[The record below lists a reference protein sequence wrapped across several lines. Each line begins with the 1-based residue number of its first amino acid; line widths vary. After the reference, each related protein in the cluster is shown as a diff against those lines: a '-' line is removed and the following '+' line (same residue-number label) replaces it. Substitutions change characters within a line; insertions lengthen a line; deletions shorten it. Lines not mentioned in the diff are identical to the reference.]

1 MDEGKGA
8 HNELKIKSKTV
19 ENRSQVVDYDEY
31 HLPIRE
37 RVIVILVAG
46 LVMGLIGFVF
56 YKNIILSILL
66 GLTGFLS
73 PRMWRDLMII
83 RRKDKLLTQFRQ
95 ALYCLSSSLTA
106 GKSIENAFRDA
117 LADLKLLFIE
127 PSNLIVGEFT
137 TIVQRLENG
146 EPIEKAVNDFSSRA
160 NIEDISNF
168 TDVLVTCK
176 RTGGNLIEV
185 MRRTTGI
192 LTEKL
197 EIQTDI
203 AVMLA
208 QKKFESRIMTLA
220 PICIVAVL
228 SFSSGDYMEPLF
240 HGLGRVI
247 MTICLCIL
255 AFCFWL
261 TQRMMKIVV

>member
-1 MDEGKGA
+1 V
-8 HNELKIKSKTV
+8 LKLNLHPKTV
-19 ENRSQVVDYDEY
+19 ELQSKQIDYNVY
-31 HLPIRE
+31 HLSVRE
-37 RVIVILVAG
+37 RTVVILAAG

-56 YKNIILSILL
+56 YKNIVLSLLL
-66 GLTGFLS
+66 GLSGFWF
-73 PRMWRDLMII
+73 PRIWRDIMIK
-83 RRKDKLLTQFRQ
+83 RRKDKLLIQFRQ

-127 PSNLIVGEFT
+127 PSNLIVREFT
-137 TIVQRLENG
+137 TIVQRLDNG
-146 EPIEKAVNDFSSRA
+146 EPIEKAVNDLSNRA

-168 TDVLVTCK
+168 TDVLITCK

-197 EIQTDI
+197 EIQTEI

-220 PICIVAVL
+220 PICIVAIL
-228 SFSSGDYMEPLF
+228 SFASADYMEPLF
-240 HGLGRVI
+240 HGLGRII
-247 MTICLCIL
+247 MTVCLIIII
-255 AFCFWL
+255 FCFWL

>member
-1 MDEGKGA
+1 V
-8 HNELKIKSKTV
+8 HNELQLRTIEIQSK
-19 ENRSQVVDYDEY
+19 QIDYDVY
-31 HLPIRE
+31 YISIRE
-37 RVIVILVAG
+37 RTLVILLAG
-46 LVMGLIGFVF
+46 LVMGVIGFVF
-56 YKNIILSILL
+56 YKNIVLSVIL
-66 GLTGFLS
+66 GLTGLLF
-73 PRMWRDLMII
+73 PKMWRDIMIK
-83 RRKDKLLTQFRQ
+83 RRKDKLLVQFRQ

-127 PSNLIVGEFT
+127 PSNLIVREFT
-137 TIVQRLENG
+137 TIVQRLDNG

-185 MRRTTGI
+185 MRRTTSI

-197 EIQTDI
+197 EIQTEI

-208 QKKFESRIMTLA
+208 QKKFESRIMTFA

-228 SFSSGDYMEPLF
+228 SFASADYMEPLF
-240 HGLGRVI
+240 HGLGRII
-247 MTICLCIL
+247 MTICLIIL
-255 AFCFWL
+255 GFCFWL

>member
-1 MDEGKGA
+1 M
-8 HNELKIKSKTV
+8 LKRKEKAVEIKSKHI
-19 ENRSQVVDYDEY
+19 NYDVY
-31 HLPIRE
+31 HLSLRE
-37 RVIVILVAG
+37 RTIVILVAG
-46 LVMGLIGFVF
+46 LVTGLIGFVF
-56 YKNIILSILL
+56 YKNIILSALL
-66 GLTGFLS
+66 GLAGFIF
-73 PRMWRDLMII
+73 PRIWRDTMIK
-83 RRKDKLLTQFRQ
+83 RRKDKLLIQFRQ

-106 GKSIENAFRDA
+106 GKSIENAFRDT
-117 LADLKLLFIE
+117 LTDLKLLFIE
-127 PSNLIVGEFT
+127 PSNLIVREFT
-137 TIVQRLENG
+137 TIVQRLDNG

-197 EIQTDI
+197 EIQTEI

-228 SFSSGDYMEPLF
+228 NFASADYMEPLF
-240 HGLGRVI
+240 QGLGRII
-247 MTICLCIL
+247 MTICLIIL
-255 AFCFWL
+255 IFCFWL